1 MKRYIGHPRV
11 EGKAS
16 RQAHADLPPGTYE
29 REMSKEGFFGPA
41 AFFHHRHPPTGWS
54 SFEGPLSPHAF
65 DFTSLKAVS
74 ADPWSAPD
82 LLFNAQVRIRF
93 WRVSGKMDALAR
105 NADGDELLFVHQGR
119 GDLFCDFGHLA
130 FEAGDYIVLPRGTMW
145 RLECAEPA
153 AILLIEAT
161 NASYMLPE
169 KGLVGGHAI
178 FDPAMLDAPRVDE
191 AFLAQQDEKTWRVA
205 VKRRNAVSTVTFPY
219 NPLDAIGWHGDL
231 SACRINVR
239 DIRPLMSHRY
249 HLPPSAHTTFV
260 GNRFVVCTFVPRPFE
275 TDPGA
280 IKIPFF
286 HNNDDYDEVIF
297 YHAGDF
303 FSRDNIHPG
312 MVTLHPGGFTHG
324 PHPKALSRMLVQS
337 EARDRRVRGH
347 GGHARCARDRA
358 RRREGRV
365 GRLRRQL
372 ERRQIVKLASLTG
385 GRDGRLAVVSRDLS
399 RAALATDIAPTLQA
413 ALDDWRHAKPALATL
428 AGELEAG
435 RAKSIVFNADDA
447 LSPLPRAYH
456 WVDGSAYVNHV
467 ELVRRAR
474 GATMP
479 DSFWTDPL
487 VYQGG
492 SDDFLPPTADAPFG
506 SEDWGIDLEGEVA
519 VVTDDVPMGTNA
531 ADARGHIQ
539 LVMLANDW
547 SLRNLIPAELAKGF
561 GFYQSKPATAFSP
574 VAVTPDELGEA
585 WKDARV
591 HLPLVVHLNGGPFG
605 HPNAGVDM
613 TFDFGQ
619 LIAHAA
625 KTRRPRRRQHRG
637 LRHRLQSRPLAQ
649 ARPASP
655 SGACLKPWNRANR

>member
-65 DFTSLKAVS
+65 DFTKLEAVS
-74 ADPWSAPD
+74 AHPWSAPD

-119 GDLFCDFGHLA
+119 GELFCDFGRLS
-130 FEAGDYIVLPRGTMW
+130 FEKGDYIVLPRGTMW
-145 RLECAEPA
+145 RLECSEPA

-191 AFLAQQDEKTWRVA
+191 AFLAQQDEKPWRVA
-205 VKRRNAVSTVTFPY
+205 VKRRNAVSTVAFPY

-286 HNNDDYDEVIF
+286 HNNDDYDEFIF

-337 EARDRRVRGH
+337 
-347 GGHARCARDRA
+347 
-358 RRREGRV
+358 
-365 GRLRRQL
+365 
-372 ERRQIVKLASLTG
+372 
-385 GRDGRLAVVSRDLS
+385 
-399 RAALATDIAPTLQA
+399 
-413 ALDDWRHAKPALATL
+413 
-428 AGELEAG
+428 
-435 RAKSIVFNADDA
+435 
-447 LSPLPRAYH
+447 
-456 WVDGSAYVNHV
+456 
-467 ELVRRAR
+467 
-474 GATMP
+474 
-479 DSFWTDPL
+479 
-487 VYQGG
+487 
-492 SDDFLPPTADAPFG
+492 
-506 SEDWGIDLEGEVA
+506 
-519 VVTDDVPMGTNA
+519 
-531 ADARGHIQ
+531 
-539 LVMLANDW
+539 
-547 SLRNLIPAELAKGF
+547 
-561 GFYQSKPATAFSP
+561 KPATDEY
-574 VAVTPDELGEA
+574 AVMVDTR
-585 WKDARV
+585 DA
-591 HLPLVVHLNGGPFG
+591 LE
-605 HPNAGVDM
+605 
-613 TFDFGQ
+613 
-619 LIAHAA
+619 IAPAAA
-625 KTRRPRRRQHRG
+625 KVEWAG
-637 LRHRLQSRPLAQ
+637 YVDSWK
-649 ARPASP
+649 
-655 SGACLKPWNRANR
+655 GGK